1 MSTQAGRSY
10 IIGLGIFCGM
20 LCMLIYTGSVRA
32 QPAHGEYLSSVP
44 AANAMLSKA
53 PTTVTVRFAEPIDPN
68 LSEVQIY
75 DVTGK
80 LVSTAPAKLN
90 GSDHQAMAVPMQAD
104 GSEIYLV
111 TWHNSSTDEKHRDS
125 GSFRF
130 FVNISPMLKGMVKGE
145 QAGHPMTGAM
155 AKATPT
161 QHNTAASPQQNTNA
175 VPLPGWIKVL
185 TAGIIGLLIGSAITF
200 MTTRHQQHKIALPDA
215 ENTLGK
221 K

>member
-1 MSTQAGRSY
+1 
-10 IIGLGIFCGM
+10 M
-20 LCMLIYTGSVRA
+20 LMIYTGSACA
-32 QPAHGEYLSSVP
+32 QPVHGEYVSSMP
-44 AANAMLSKA
+44 AANAMLDKA
-53 PTTVTVRFAEPIDPN
+53 PTVVTVRFSEPIDPN
-68 LSEVQIY
+68 QSDIQVY

-90 GSDHQAMAVPMQAD
+90 GSDHQTMAVPMQAN

-111 TWHNSSTDEKHRDS
+111 NWHNDSTDESHRDS

-145 QAGHPMTGAM
+145 MAGHSMMDT
-155 AKATPT
+155 ATN
-161 QHNTAASPQQNTNA
+161 NTTKVPSTQNTTTTA
-175 VPLPGWIKVL
+175 LPGWMKEL
-185 TAGIIGLLIGSAITF
+185 LAGVVGLLAGSAATF
-200 MTTRHQQHKIALPDA
+200 MLTKQQQKHTALLREE